1 MPQKLEQTSNC
12 RNLENHS
19 SSKDEALF
27 RSWMEQYR
35 REVWSYAYGL
45 THKHDVADDITQDV
59 FLKAY
64 RRIASF
70 RGDGSVRA
78 WLLTITR
85 NTVLDYQRSPYFRK
99 VTVMDRIETEKAH
112 TSAEEEY
119 LKREDSREMFGK
131 ILEMPLPFRD
141 VLLLKAKYEMKP
153 GEIASFLKLPLTTI
167 KTRLHRARKEAVRRL
182 QVEGRP

>member
-1 MPQKLEQTSNC
+1 
-12 RNLENHS
+12 
-19 SSKDEALF
+19 
-27 RSWMEQYR
+27 MEQHR

-45 THKHDVADDITQDV
+45 IHKHDVADDITQDV

-99 VTVMDRIETEKAH
+99 VTVVDRIETEKAH

-131 ILEMPLPFRD
+131 ILEMPLPFRN

-153 GEIASFLKLPLTTI
+153 GEIASYLKLPLTTI

-182 QVEGRP
+182 QVEGCP